1 MAEVSL
7 ARLDGVAG
15 FAKLMVIKQVL
26 PSVAT
31 QRSFIELFLDEGRLA
46 AKLSHPNIAQT
57 FELGEVD
64 GRYFMAIEYVPGQ
77 SLAVIDARA
86 RQLSRPVPPSC
97 AMRILTQA
105 CEGLDYAHALSD
117 ADGRALN
124 VVHRDISPSNVMV
137 TWHGSVRL
145 LDFGIA
151 RAATQ
156 LHKTQPGTT
165 RGKLGFMSP
174 EQVRA
179 GHVDRRS
186 DIYGLGAL
194 LYLLVTGTKPFS
206 QTGKD
211 RVAVFN
217 AVTRGEFPK
226 PRDVRPDLPAPLEAI
241 ILKAM
246 ALDPAQRFQT
256 AGELLEAL
264 THFANARSLM
274 ALPRE
279 LSEYVSGLF
288 PDSAR
293 VLGKLESAAVDD
305 QVLSEVIE
313 VLAAP
318 GADPALVPDA
328 DAAPAV
334 VPTAADAGGATDA
347 EAKTVLKV
355 REHEPR
361 TVVAGG
367 DDLRTVVSSSHADRP
382 ERTPDTEVEADAPPK
397 KSRKARRGGSG
408 ALILV
413 AVIAALVA
421 FAVSLLIAR
430 GGR

>member
-15 FAKLMVIKQVL
+15 FTKLMVIKQVL

-31 QRSFIELFLDEGRLA
+31 HRSFIELFLDEGRLA

-77 SLAVIDARA
+77 SLAAIDARA
-86 RQLSRPVPPSC
+86 RQLSRPVPMPC

-124 VVHRDISPSNVMV
+124 VVHRDVSPSNVMV

-179 GHVDRRS
+179 GNVDRRS

-206 QTGKD
+206 QVAKD
-211 RVAVFN
+211 RVAAFN
-217 AVTRGEFPK
+217 AVIHGHFPK

-256 AGELLEAL
+256 AGELLEEL
-264 THFANARSLM
+264 TRFANARSLM

-279 LSEYVSGLF
+279 LSEYVGGLF

-293 VLGKLESAAVDD
+293 VLGKLESAAVDE

-318 GADPALVPDA
+318 GADPALVADA
-328 DAAPAV
+328 DASPVALLQ
-334 VPTAADAGGATDA
+334 AADGGAGTDA
-347 EAKTVLKV
+347 DAKTVLKV
-355 REHEPR
+355 RVHEPR

-367 DDLRTVVSSSHADRP
+367 DDLRTVVSTSHA
-382 ERTPDTEVEADAPPK
+382 ERTPDTEVEREVPPK
-397 KSRKARRGGSG
+397 KSRKARRPGSG
-408 ALILV
+408 ALILA

-421 FAVSLLIAR
+421 FAVSLLISRGAR
-430 GGR
+430 